1 MENISKF
8 DHEKIKRLLKAY
20 PEEVTNAYLESREIL
35 EKKLPEEILYQWE
48 NIGVDISKESA
59 RSWESALA
67 YFNVSVKVQQ
77 YLPSGQ
83 FLGWSKAGYKLSK
96 ESTKIAESF
105 LNSSPMTMIRL
116 RPRYI
121 DDWVTR
127 VTKLYK
133 GTWKSTNLT
142 CKLFESTPVILETL
156 SFDQYC
162 KLVDFIDVLSNRSYD
177 YASEILD
184 NSIEIYK
191 SNFLEI
197 DDLIHLS
204 LLITCLLYTSPSP
217 RDS

>member
-83 FLGWSKAGYKLSK
+83 FLGWSKAGYKLSIERANVVKNLLIDLGIK
-96 ESTKIAESF
+96 EENIKI
-105 LNSSPMTMIRL
+105 LG
-116 RPRYI
+116 
-121 DDWVTR
+121 
-127 VTKLYK
+127 K
-133 GTWKSTNLT
+133 G
-142 CKLFESTPVILETL
+142 
-156 SFDQYC
+156 
-162 KLVDFIDVLSNRSYD
+162 
-177 YASEILD
+177 
-184 NSIEIYK
+184 
-191 SNFLEI
+191 EI
-197 DDLIHLS
+197 DLNIKTNDEVPHPANRRAEI
-204 LLITCLLYTSPSP
+204 SPIN
-217 RDS
+217 